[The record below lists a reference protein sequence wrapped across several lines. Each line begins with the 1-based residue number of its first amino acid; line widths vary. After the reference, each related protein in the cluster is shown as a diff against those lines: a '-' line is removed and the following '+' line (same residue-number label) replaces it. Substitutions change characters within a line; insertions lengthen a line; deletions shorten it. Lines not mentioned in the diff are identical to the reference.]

1 MSAYVVGL
9 LTVSDPEWQAE
20 YRSRLPAVIR
30 QHGGRVLTAGAKP
43 EILEGVPAQPDA
55 LVIIEFPTL
64 TAAKAWYAD
73 PEHQPLIRLR
83 QGGSSIDLF
92 LIDGPAAA

>member
-9 LTVSDPEWQAE
+9 LTVSNQAWQAE
-20 YRSRLPAVIR
+20 YRARLPAVIQ

-43 EILEGVPAQPDA
+43 EILEGAPVLPDS
-55 LVIIEFPTL
+55 LVIIEFPTV

-73 PEHQPLIRLR
+73 PDHQPLIQLR
-83 QGGSSIDLF
+83 QSGSGIDLF
-92 LIDGPAAA
+92 LIDGPTSV